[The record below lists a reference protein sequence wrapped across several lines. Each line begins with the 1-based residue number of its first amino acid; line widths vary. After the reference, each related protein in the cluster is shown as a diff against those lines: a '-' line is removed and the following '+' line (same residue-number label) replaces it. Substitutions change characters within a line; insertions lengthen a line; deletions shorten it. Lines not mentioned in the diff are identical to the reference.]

1 MALSLTMDIVI
12 ILLLGATIFYALR
25 LSRHLDAFRSN
36 RADMERLI
44 RDLSSQIT
52 RAQEGIT
59 TLDDV
64 AKESSDELRKLVD
77 KAGGLSDEL
86 QIMVE
91 SGNSLAARLEN
102 LATRNREISDEMNE
116 RAVNLVYPGGKPP
129 VLTADRKPEPGIT
142 TAPPRSMFAIRD
154 PDFSEEAEEE
164 DIESEEDGLLS
175 KSERQLAAALRRK
188 GKGDF

>member
-1 MALSLTMDIVI
+1 MALSLVMDIVI

-25 LSRHLDAFRSN
+25 LSKHLDAFRSN

-64 AKESSDELRKLVD
+64 AKESSDELRRLVD
-77 KAGGLSDEL
+77 KATGLADEL

-91 SGNSLAARLEN
+91 SGDSLAQRLEI
-102 LATRNREISDEMNE
+102 LATRNREISDQMNE

-129 VLTADRKPEPGIT
+129 VLTAERKPEPGMSA
-142 TAPPRSMFAIRD
+142 APKSMFAIRD
-154 PDFSEEAEEE
+154 PDFSDEPEETIE
-164 DIESEEDGLLS
+164 DEDDGLLS

>member
-1 MALSLTMDIVI
+1 MALSLVMDIVI

-25 LSRHLDAFRSN
+25 LSKHLDAFRSN

-77 KAGGLSDEL
+77 KATGLADEL

-91 SGNSLAARLEN
+91 SGDSLAQRLEI
-102 LATRNREISDEMNE
+102 LATRNREISDQMNE

-129 VLTADRKPEPGIT
+129 VLTAEKKPEPGGMSA
-142 TAPPRSMFAIRD
+142 APKSMFAIRD
-154 PDFSEEAEEE
+154 PDFSDEADDNIDDE
-164 DIESEEDGLLS
+164 DDGLLS